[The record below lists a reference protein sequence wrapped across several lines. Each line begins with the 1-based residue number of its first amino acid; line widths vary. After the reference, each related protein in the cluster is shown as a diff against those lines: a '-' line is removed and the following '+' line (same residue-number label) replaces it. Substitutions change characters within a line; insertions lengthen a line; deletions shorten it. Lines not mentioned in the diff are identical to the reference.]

1 MATDTP
7 FKAISDSTRRQ
18 ILDLLREVNRL
29 TAGSIA
35 QSFPE
40 ISRPAVSKHLAILR
54 DADLVRTEREGREWI
69 YSINPAP
76 LRTVAEWLR
85 QYEVFWDEQLDA
97 FKEFVEYTQD
107 KGGKTG

>member
-7 FKAISDSTRRQ
+7 FKAISDLTRRQ
-18 ILDLLREVNRL
+18 ILDLLREEDHL
-29 TAGSIA
+29 PAGSIA

-54 DADLVRTEREGREWI
+54 QSDLVRTEREGREWI

-76 LRTVAEWLR
+76 LRKVAEWLS
-85 QYEVFWDEQLDA
+85 QYEVFWDEQLDS
-97 FKEFVEYTQD
+97 FKEFVESTQD
-107 KGGKTG
+107 KGEETG